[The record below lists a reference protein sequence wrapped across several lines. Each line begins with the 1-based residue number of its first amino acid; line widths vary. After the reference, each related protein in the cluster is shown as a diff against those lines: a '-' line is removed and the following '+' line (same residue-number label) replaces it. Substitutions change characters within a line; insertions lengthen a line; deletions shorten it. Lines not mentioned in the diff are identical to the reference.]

1 MQALSTHRKVPET
14 GQLFTGAQK
23 LVLDGIVKTQA
34 LSTHRK
40 VPETGQLFTGA
51 QKLVLDGIVKT
62 LNELLLKS
70 DNNGFNGEE
79 TPINVLQLFP
89 DIKPT
94 SGNGF

>member
-1 MQALSTHRKVPET
+1 MN
-14 GQLFTGAQK
+14 
-23 LVLDGIVKTQA
+23 QA